1 LRRVDPDAQA
11 VSTLGS
17 DAGGRDLRRSDCS
30 PKTERRE
37 EFSDRCGPEPPVA
50 DLAIAIEIAESGIAV
65 GATSFGFFQIREPRP
80 PPHRYRSNLRAV
92 VHGDGVPISDSA
104 YGHGFGAMGVV
115 ILEGMASRDPEANR
129 EAPTSM
135 ADAGWSSADRAAY
148 RRFVRT
154 RHPDVGGDPVAFREG
169 LARYAAAR
177 RAGTPASDVVLDRF
191 DGPVRFVATPRGWRR
206 AVRVLRPRRRTRR
219 LQ

>member
-1 LRRVDPDAQA
+1 M
-11 VSTLGS
+11 
-17 DAGGRDLRRSDCS
+17 
-30 PKTERRE
+30 
-37 EFSDRCGPEPPVA
+37 A
-50 DLAIAIEIAESGIAV
+50 DLAITIEIAESGIAV

-115 ILEGMASRDPEANR
+115 ILEGMASTDPEPIR
-129 EAPTSM
+129 ESRRAS
-135 ADAGWSSADRAAY
+135 AGAGWSAADRAAY
-148 RRFVRT
+148 RRFVRAQ
-154 RHPDVGGDPVAFREG
+154 HPDVGGDPAAFREG
-169 LARYAAAR
+169 LARYEAAR
-177 RAGTPASDVVLDRF
+177 RAGTFASEVDPTDRF

-206 AVRVLRPRRRTRR
+206 AVRVLRPRRRTRH